1 MARKRKTPSPDR
13 IAELEDELKQRD
25 RRIAD
30 LKRDLDKERDL
41 VARQDEHIR
50 DADDMV
56 DAWIQAFEMMPNEDG
71 VWVWKESFVRG
82 DEWLKKYVA
91 LLKEW
96 NDMVGEVNSL
106 GALVI
111 DRRLAGTLAKREPG
125 RPLAADAG
133 QRAKVFELHDEGTS
147 LRDIAAET
155 KLGLQT
161 VRTLIGKITGT
172 DRTSRKLARIAHDRA
187 RERQW
192 QAKSQS
198 RKALPKRIAAWQKT
212 ATELRKEVKGLK

>member
-41 VARQDEHIR
+41 VTRLGEHLR
-50 DADDMV
+50 DAV
-56 DAWIQAFEMMPNEDG
+56 DTVDVLKQAFEMEQNDKGE
-71 VWVWKESFVRG
+71 WVWKQSFVEG
-82 DEWLKKYVA
+82 EEWFEKYVA
-91 LLKEW
+91 LLDEW
-96 NDMVGEVNSL
+96 NKFVPEYNAMV
-106 GALVI
+106 ALVD
-111 DRRLAGTLAKREPG
+111 DRRLAGRLAKREPG

-133 QRAKVFELHDEGTS
+133 QRAKVFELHAEGTS

-161 VRTLIGKITGT
+161 VRTLVGKITGA
-172 DRTSRKLARIAHDRA
+172 DRTSRKLSRIAHDRA

-192 QAKSQS
+192 RAKSQS
-198 RKALPKRIAAWQKT
+198 RKALPKRIAAWEKT
-212 ATELRKEVKGLK
+212 AAELRKEAKG